1 MNGWMCIRVYNNW
14 DLEKDAFNQAMP
26 LRQSYEIIVEP
37 DAIVL
42 PKSLCPILS
51 CNTTLQEVIQEQ
63 TINDCPDCL
72 QSVSTSI
79 QLIKIPDE
87 LITEINQDTLLYWWI
102 INNEKVFDN
111 KNIKNFIFTL
121 GNSQIFNVLLKKQGI
136 IKTLRNASEFYKDT
150 NITISLNDNFI
161 ELRLSVLIN
170 GRNETDLDNIY
181 IQNKDR
187 INKSIELEAIAF
199 Y

>member
-1 MNGWMCIRVYNNW
+1 MCIRIYNNW

-37 DAIVL
+37 NPIVL
-42 PKSLCPILS
+42 PESLCPELF
-51 CNTTLQEVIQEQ
+51 CNTTLKEVIQEQ

-79 QLIKIPDE
+79 QLIKIPEE

-121 GNSQIFNVLLKKQGI
+121 NNSQIFNVLLKKKGI
-136 IKTLRNASEFYKDT
+136 IKTVRNASEFYKDT

-161 ELRLSVLIN
+161 ELRLNVLIN
-170 GRNETDLDNIY
+170 GRNENDLDNIY
-181 IQNKDR
+181 IQNKDK